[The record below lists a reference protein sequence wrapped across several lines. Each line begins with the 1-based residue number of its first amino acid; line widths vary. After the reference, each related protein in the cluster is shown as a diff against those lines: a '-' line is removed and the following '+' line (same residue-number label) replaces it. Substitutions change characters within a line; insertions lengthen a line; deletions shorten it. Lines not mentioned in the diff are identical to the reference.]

1 MTAPRNITSLPGIKV
16 TRLEDL
22 KGLRKVVAEWKPD
35 RSKIETCPECDAGDP
50 KLYVKEWV
58 ERELRDRP
66 VGNQPLLIKLKCC
79 RYECQECSCSFQP
92 EHPGL
97 RDNSTL
103 TEALFEHIWKR
114 TLSTE
119 THKQIARTTGVHE
132 STVRKC
138 FEWAKHH
145 LSKKSPPLTI
155 TGAVGID
162 EVHLGPVG
170 KCTIITSV
178 SNRERMPS
186 RIVEVLPDALQVTI
200 EGFLN
205 RLGTGSTAVPVVIDM
220 QSYLKSTIQKSKAS
234 TVIVVDRF
242 HIVRRANLAVGSASS
257 SLISD
262 ELQQRWRNRKAELE
276 GEEVEVGEQRD
287 ILDVTED
294 THPVDQMEAAWKTGK
309 RFQAIFDMDIS
320 RDEGRRRV
328 MQWVDEIPD
337 PLRPHFKK
345 VTKPLSNWWDEI
357 LNYFRYRY
365 TNGFNESM
373 NAIAKRFDRRGG
385 NYSFE
390 TIRFKLLNG
399 TASKR
404 RVDRRTPARLKDYS
418 RILYGFP
425 ALPRGIEEFEDETEY
440 ARPPRQH
447 FRWHRITQKL
457 KVIPSLHPMKTR
469 HSSR

>member
-1 MTAPRNITSLPGIKV
+1 MTEPRNITSLPGIKV
-16 TRLEDL
+16 TKLEDL
-22 KGLRKVVAEWKPD
+22 EGLRKVIAEWKPG
-35 RSKIETCPECDAGDP
+35 RSEIDTCPKCGADDP

-66 VGNQPLLIKLKCC
+66 VGNQPLLIRLKCC
-79 RYECQECSCSFQP
+79 HYECQECGRSFQP

-119 THKQIARTTGVHE
+119 PHKHIARATGTHE

-138 FEWAKHH
+138 FEWAKRH
-145 LSKKSPPLTI
+145 LNKETPPLTI
-155 TGAVGID
+155 IGAVGID

-170 KCTIITSV
+170 KCTIITAV
-178 SNRERMPS
+178 SKQEKRPS
-186 RIVEVLPDALQVTI
+186 RIVEVLPDALQTTI
-200 EGFLN
+200 KGFLD
-205 RLGTGSTAVPVVIDM
+205 RLGGGSTAVPVVIDM
-220 QSYLKSTIQKSKAS
+220 QSYLKSTIQKSRSS

-257 SLISD
+257 SLIND
-262 ELQQRWRNRKAELE
+262 GLEQRWRNRKADLE

-287 ILDVTED
+287 ILDVTEGS
-294 THPVDQMEAAWKTGK
+294 HPVDQMEAAWKTAK

-320 RDEGRRRV
+320 RDEAKERLSHWRRHL
-328 MQWVDEIPD
+328 PD

-357 LNYFRYRY
+357 LNYFKYRY
-365 TNGFNESM
+365 TNGFNESV

-385 NYSFE
+385 EYSFE

-399 TASKR
+399 AASKR
-404 RVDRRTPARLKDYS
+404 RADRKAPARLKDYS

-425 ALPRGIEEFEDETEY
+425 ASSRGIEALQDDTEY

-447 FRWHRITQKL
+447 LRWHRITRKL
-457 KVIPSLHPMKTR
+457 KVVSSSLPMKD
-469 HSSR
+469 